1 MHMAERFLLVC
12 CHCHKGISSRL
23 LYLPSW
29 APQRP
34 LLLSLAADQ
43 GEAASVKA
51 PLVATKHHWSAMF
64 CQCQELF
71 EAGTFLMPG
80 FFLFRLQV
88 CNIKKT
94 SRGLFFFISSF
105 VLSLKRKPAAA
116 EHPWNHQPRSTSGWA
131 WEALFLAFRSASKAE
146 EIMLEYELNS

>member
-1 MHMAERFLLVC
+1 MHMAERFLVVC
-12 CHCHKGISSRL
+12 NHCHKGISSRL

-51 PLVATKHHWSAMF
+51 PLVATKHHWSATF
-64 CQCQELF
+64 YQCQQPS

-105 VLSLKRKPAAA
+105 VLSLKSKTCCSWAPLKTPVQLYRRLSLGGPFPGLQVCKQSRRKYAGIPT
-116 EHPWNHQPRSTSGWA
+116 E
-131 WEALFLAFRSASKAE
+131 
-146 EIMLEYELNS
+146 